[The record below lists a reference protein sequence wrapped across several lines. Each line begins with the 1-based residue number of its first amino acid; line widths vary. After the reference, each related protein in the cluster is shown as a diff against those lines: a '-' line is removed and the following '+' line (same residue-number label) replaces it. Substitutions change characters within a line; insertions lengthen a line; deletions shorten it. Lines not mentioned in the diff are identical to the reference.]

1 MTLIH
6 MPGCNGPGRH
16 RPKLVHNIPNEVHR
30 LAASQDKSSKL
41 SKFLSHLHGSYSEL
55 VKNGKVLLIVVPH
68 GSIKTPSITL
78 KAQ

>member
-6 MPGCNGPGRH
+6 KHGCNGLGRH
-16 RPKLVHNIPNEVHR
+16 RPKLVHNIPNEVHQ
-30 LAASQDKSSKL
+30 LAASQDKISKL
-41 SKFLSHLHGSYSEL
+41 SKFLSHLHGSDSEL
-55 VKNGKVLLIVVPH
+55 VKNGKVLIVVPH